1 MLSSDNHHHH
11 QHHQHPN
18 TETQNPL
25 TSQPLEDLQEKGN
38 AAMDFVQDENAELA
52 GAAYRLQTIVLSN
65 GTVPDKISTLAN
77 STRSAFDAALNRLRS
92 LKLRPEQTAVI
103 YRDLLAQYKCV
114 TTPAE
119 WVAAFKANALVCAS
133 DDLVL
138 RLQPASSA
146 SEALK
151 GLFARTS
158 SRAATFWYA
167 FLFFFS
173 PEKDEVKKKTH
184 LPVAKPRAPEVE
196 WYQSPNSTINSF
208 SMSPN
213 TFSTAAAWPS
223 VAVLGGRMIRGPKTP
238 STAERPVCEWYQ
250 KSPGPST
257 TRNLISCLLLSFAL
271 FCRGHWWT
279 KATPSYCFFFF
290 FFGDGGKEN
299 GRDFEKSRG
308 RG

>member
-1 MLSSDNHHHH
+1 MRKSALTFALFVVVLVAGSARAAVSFFFCFRLPSFFFLLPLSLSPLVVLSSDNHHHH

-173 PEKDEVKKKTH
+173 PEKDEVKKKN
-184 LPVAKPRAPEVE
+184 
-196 WYQSPNSTINSF
+196 SPPPLGDNIPQF
-208 SMSPN
+208 N
-213 TFSTAAAWPS
+213 TPYFNQTYESAGFA
-223 VAVLGGRMIRGPKTP
+223 GIRNFRNGQVRQKTGF
-238 STAERPVCEWYQ
+238 ERERERVMAFRGL
-250 KSPGPST
+250 KS
-257 TRNLISCLLLSFAL
+257 
-271 FCRGHWWT
+271 
-279 KATPSYCFFFF
+279 K
-290 FFGDGGKEN
+290 
-299 GRDFEKSRG
+299 
-308 RG
+308 